1 MIHEFDVGDLV
12 KIVRK
17 ASIKEDITNDYVNL
31 YGYID
36 EIVEDENVSLVQI
49 CNTETTLWISNNRLK
64 YIKE

>member
-1 MIHEFDVGDLV
+1 MIHKFDVGNLV
-12 KIVRK
+12 KIVKK
-17 ASIKEDITNDYVNL
+17 ASIKEDITNDYINL

-49 CNTETTLWISNNRLK
+49 CNTEITLWISNSRLK